1 MEVPIH
7 KLDINDC
14 VLELIANTN
23 NTNSVPH
30 QNAVL
35 TRQEILYTVRDEGHL
50 SFSAKVCAILISISS
65 VRVWT
70 TAAELHSFLLLN
82 YLFVFVLP

>member
-7 KLDINDC
+7 KLDINDG

-23 NTNSVPH
+23 NTYSVPG

-35 TRQEILYTVRDEGHL
+35 TRQEIIDTVRDEGHL
-50 SFSAKVCAILISISS
+50 SFSAKVCAILISIGS
-65 VRVWT
+65 VWVWT
-70 TAAELHSFLLLN
+70 MATELHSFLLLH
-82 YLFVFVLP
+82 YLLVFILP